1 MWLILIEQVTFKKYN
16 LLISVSE
23 VEIMEY
29 MHVQW
34 NISAQL
40 PVSGGRLHQNI
51 NQEIVEVHRQ
61 VRSTYA

>member
-1 MWLILIEQVTFKKYN
+1 MWLILIEVTFKKDN

-29 MHVQW
+29 MHVLW

-61 VRSTYA
+61 VRSMYA